1 MAQASRGSNPIRYA
15 VVGLGHIA
23 QAAVLPA
30 FKHARNSKL
39 SALVSGSDQKL
50 KILSEKYK
58 TSSWSYQRYEDC
70 LNSGQ
75 IDAVYICLPNDMHQE
90 YAIRAAKARV
100 HVLSEKPLGVNR
112 KQCEE
117 MIKAAKINR
126 IKLMTAYRLHFEET
140 NLKAIEIIL
149 SGKIG
154 EPRYFNS
161 SFSFQVTDPDNIR
174 LKAKRGGG
182 TIYDIG
188 IYCLNAARYVFQGEP
203 TEVFAYSVSKSD
215 RRFREVDEMT
225 AAVFRFPSFS
235 DKIL

>member
-70 LNSGQ
+70 LKSGQ

-112 KQCEE
+112 KQC
-117 MIKAAKINR
+117 
-126 IKLMTAYRLHFEET
+126 
-140 NLKAIEIIL
+140 
-149 SGKIG
+149 
-154 EPRYFNS
+154 
-161 SFSFQVTDPDNIR
+161 
-174 LKAKRGGG
+174 
-182 TIYDIG
+182 
-188 IYCLNAARYVFQGEP
+188 
-203 TEVFAYSVSKSD
+203 
-215 RRFREVDEMT
+215 
-225 AAVFRFPSFS
+225 
-235 DKIL
+235 